1 MNKGI
6 RKINTSDIYINVIL
20 LVLFC
25 MVGICLVNACQKID
39 SSWGSI
45 KTNRSGTILLAYV
58 EKDNSIYEDNNGELH
73 GEAVD
78 VLNHFIAHTEDLHQ
92 IKILP
97 KFKKFNN
104 SQEVLKRIRFSNGGV
119 FGWNIS
125 QTVEK
130 DFHEFSLPYALVDI
144 EDEKISPNHLVL
156 KADSDWVPLLASF
169 LEENANLTSNKPA
182 PENSHSK
189 TETAIGEEESL
200 NTILQ

>member
-6 RKINTSDIYINVIL
+6 KKINTSDIYINVIL

-25 MVGICLVNACQKID
+25 MVAICLVNACQKID

-45 KTNRSGTILLAYV
+45 KANRSGTILLAYV
-58 EKDNSIYEDNNGELH
+58 GKDKSIYEDINGQLH

-78 VLNHFIAHTEDLHQ
+78 ILNHFIAHTQDLHQ

-97 KFKKFNN
+97 KFKKFDN

-125 QTVEK
+125 QNAEK
-130 DFHEFSLPYALVDI
+130 DFYEFSLPYALVDT
-144 EDEKISPNHLVL
+144 EVEKIRPNHLVL

-169 LEENANLTSNKPA
+169 LEEKASHTNTDPA
-182 PENSHSK
+182 PENAHNK
-189 TETAIGEEESL
+189 TETAIGEEGSV